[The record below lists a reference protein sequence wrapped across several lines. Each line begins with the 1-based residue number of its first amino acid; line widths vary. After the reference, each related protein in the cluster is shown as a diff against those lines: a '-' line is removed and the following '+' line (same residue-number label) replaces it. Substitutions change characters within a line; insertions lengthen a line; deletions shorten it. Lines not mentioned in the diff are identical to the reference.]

1 MSGAMDVSKVT
12 GASPELAPLRA
23 KCGWIV
29 ALGVVYLIAGF
40 IALGSVAMATVASV
54 YFVGIMMILAGV
66 VEIVNAFQV
75 KSWGKFIL
83 WLLLGILYVVAGFAA
98 FQNPLLAAA
107 VLTLVLGFA
116 LIVSG
121 IMRIILAFGMK
132 EGMPW
137 MWIVLSGVITVLLGG
152 IILAHWPVSSVY
164 VLGLFLGIDL
174 IFAGVGWIALGLGL
188 RRRRAA

>member
-1 MSGAMDVSKVT
+1 MSSTITTST

-54 YFVGIMMILAGV
+54 FFVGIMMILAGV

-75 KSWGKFIL
+75 KSWGKFVL
-83 WLLLGILYVVAGFAA
+83 WLLLGVLYVVAGFAA
-98 FQNPLLAAA
+98 FENPLFAAA
-107 VLTLVLGFA
+107 VLTLVLGVA

-137 MWIVLSGVITVLLGG
+137 MWIVLSGVITLLLGA
-152 IILAHWPVSSVY
+152 IILSHWPVSSVY

-174 IFAGVGWIALGLGL
+174 VFAGVGWIGLGLGL
-188 RRRRAA
+188 RSRRAA